1 VSVAIASETYI
12 LFELAGTSYALP
24 SSSVQQVQMVEQIT
38 PVPNAMT
45 VVEGVVYTRGRVIP
59 AINLRVRFGFG
70 KVPFDLRSRLV
81 VVNVGGRVVGL
92 LVDTAREFVRIPASS
107 IQPPPEGITGLSGK
121 YLEGIASISGR
132 LILILNL
139 AAVIDVGDME
149 AMIAETQ

>member
-1 VSVAIASETYI
+1 MSMATASDTFI
-12 LFELAGTSYALP
+12 LFELAGTTYAAR
-24 SSSVQQVQMVEQIT
+24 SEAVQQVQMVEQIT
-38 PVPNAMT
+38 PVPNALA

-107 IQPPPEGITGLSGK
+107 IEPPPDGITGLSGK
-121 YLEGIASISGR
+121 YLEGIASIKGR
-132 LILILNL
+132 PILVLKL
-139 AAVIDVGDME
+139 AEVIDVGDME
-149 AMIAETQ
+149 TITAEAQ

>member
-1 VSVAIASETYI
+1 MSVATASETYI
-12 LFELAGTSYALP
+12 LFELAGTSYAV
-24 SSSVQQVQMVEQIT
+24 SSDSVQQVQMVDQIT
-38 PVPNAMT
+38 PVPNAIA

-59 AINLRVRFGFG
+59 ALNLRVRFGFG

-121 YLEGIASISGR
+121 YLEGIASITGR
-132 LILILNL
+132 LVLVLNV

-149 AMIAETQ
+149 AMIAQTE

>member
-1 VSVAIASETYI
+1 
-12 LFELAGTSYALP
+12 
-24 SSSVQQVQMVEQIT
+24 MVEQIT

-45 VVEGVVYTRGRVIP
+45 VSKAWSTQEGRVIP

-107 IQPPPEGITGLSGK
+107 IQPRPKESRG
-121 YLEGIASISGR
+121 
-132 LILILNL
+132 
-139 AAVIDVGDME
+139 
-149 AMIAETQ
+149 